1 MRAALV
7 FCLLFALKVFSRTFY
22 RFDIGWVGVK
32 PEKPWGRYRIIAIL
46 NHTSL
51 FEFLWAGSPPASFL
65 WQIAR
70 HGVVPVA
77 EITLDRPMTGR
88 FFRFVAQ
95 QVVSVSRE
103 RDHTW
108 AEVMKKVHDPEALVI
123 IAPEGR
129 MMRRNGLDKHGKP
142 MTVRGGIADILQDIP
157 EGRMLL
163 AYSGGLHHI
172 QAPGERFP
180 RLFKR
185 LWIRFEC
192 VDVAAYR
199 REMMAHGG
207 EKGFRRAVVRD
218 LEQRRDRHCW
228 PDPAT
233 RPGPPR
239 AEEAGGEPG
248 RRGAERQETASL
260 PN

>member
-1 MRAALV
+1 MRAVLV
-7 FCLLFALKVFSRTFY
+7 FFLLLVLKLFSRTFY
-22 RFDIGWVGVK
+22 RFDVGWVGGK
-32 PEKPWGRYRIIAIL
+32 PEHPWRHYRITAIL

-77 EITLDRPMTGR
+77 EITLDRPLTGR
-88 FFRFVAQ
+88 FFRFVAH
-95 QVVSVSRE
+95 QVVPVSRE

-108 AEVMKKVHDPEALVI
+108 AEVMKKVDDPKALVI

-129 MMRRNGLDKHGKP
+129 MMRRNGLDKHGRP
-142 MTVRGGIADILQDIP
+142 MTVRGGIADILQGIP
-157 EGRMLL
+157 QGRMLL
-163 AYSGGLHHI
+163 AYSGGLHHV

-185 LWIRFEC
+185 LRIRFEC

-199 REMMAHGG
+199 REMLSRDG

-218 LEQRRDRHCW
+218 LERRRDRYCW
-228 PDPAT
+228 SDPTT
-233 RPGPPR
+233 RPGPLR
-239 AEEAGGEPG
+239 AAEVEGEPDRSEAKAPESAG
-248 RRGAERQETASL
+248 IPG
-260 PN
+260 